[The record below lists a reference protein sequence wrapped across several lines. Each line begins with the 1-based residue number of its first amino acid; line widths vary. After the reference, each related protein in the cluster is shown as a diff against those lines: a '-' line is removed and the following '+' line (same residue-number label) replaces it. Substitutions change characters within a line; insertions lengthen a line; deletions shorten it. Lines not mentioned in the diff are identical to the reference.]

1 MSNEKEKQ
9 STGLDLLDIPV
20 DVAVNRKAR
29 IGSLCD
35 KARANGFLWRE
46 PKVTELGEEVRT
58 DSAGVVIERKVKS
71 AVTVTDVDG
80 KVYRTLKT
88 ETVSADGV
96 VKRSD
101 LGIYDGALAGRF
113 YGRRS
118 ANFKQD
124 KLTPREIVNDGLRL
138 GFSAAPGFYDPE
150 RDRERRSHRSRASLV
165 RTSLVLFDGDRWSDT
180 CPPPESLEELLSR
193 FPAIPKIFSWVGES
207 ISSRSALKPELRFRL
222 MLILPEPF
230 IKKAGEDKP
239 VGWAVMAR
247 EICELFPFID
257 PSVASDAT
265 RFSFGNAR
273 MDALSV
279 FFEDGD
285 GVSIADVL
293 RWIAIGTEEKSAER
307 ARWEIKPGKKRAVRA
322 GVSGKSPRDA
332 FLEDDIEVLLRGQ
345 GCTHISGKEWHF
357 HKSGPGKS
365 FELSSMTIPGKTPPV
380 RFYIS
385 PFSTSMRETLPP
397 GVDKAIN
404 AHRWIFYQWTG
415 LDFPAEGDKRGWMEV
430 QRRLADFGYGEFR
443 EPGQGGNQTDRAE
456 KRARQPVLKQVV
468 KVDKASALEKEIF
481 LSTVRA
487 QLQEDLRAWVADSE
501 SPVRFLLVKSD
512 TGIGKTTAVVTTVER
527 LLHVSPTAVLADEA
541 HASAL
546 SAERALLQTEMSVSC
561 QSCNTG
567 DRDFVNALDGF
578 DFEQG
583 AMRWRARADGFD
595 NARAKSGVYGDVIP
609 AAVTR
614 DDGRKETAT
623 ERSERLARGAKRRA
637 RLAAA
642 CFEPGPDGHTRAM
655 CAMADESEKLERAGW
670 NTGKVLCFKSCDF
683 LDRCSAVGWVSQFQ
697 RARKAAQL
705 MVSLGDLQLISDPA
719 FAGFAEAIST
729 RKDARVAVV
738 DDCPISNL
746 APRRTVS
753 LSQVRKMI
761 SERTEGWVPSVD
773 IPVEFTAALSN
784 HFLREIKTMLLSS
797 ASHISEIRA
806 RLRET
811 FQADIVKRELSSIP
825 FYFYLE
831 RVVGA
836 ERKTDNGLFAVCAH
850 TGKRYQRGL
859 GEGKGLPPELFSGKE
874 LGSLYRD
881 SFSAADAIYY
891 RFVRADNLPG
901 ISDFEHGWVSAFF
914 DKDVAMR
921 AVRLPC
927 RDGEEPAL
935 EFVLQPRLNFKKTI
949 ALNATARKSE
959 VEAVLGEEVHVIKSA
974 KPQWAARSRVYQ
986 INTARYTDENF
997 VIRKDGRIAKAGARL
1012 RCAVDLISKHARAG
1026 KRVLVV
1032 GRRWLLDKAIASEMK
1047 PVTENADIEILNYGA
1062 VRGLNAYSDF
1072 DYVFLFLPS
1081 PGRSELERVAS
1092 ALYRSE
1098 FDNLDFINRRDGVVK
1113 RGGFELKMPVYCDE
1127 RVQKIFEQLIEDNLY
1142 QAAARLRPILG
1153 EGKTIV
1159 LLTAFPVPGLTDR
1172 DDTVFFS
1179 FEDASAVTDIR
1190 DVRPRESI
1198 DTRLAR
1204 GGQVKEIAAER
1215 GISTQA
1221 IYKRKGPQDKSERDA
1236 RIGDLIS
1243 ADPNISSREI
1253 ARRTGIPRATVNR
1266 VRKTIET

>member
-20 DVAVNRKAR
+20 DVTVNRAAR
-29 IGSLCD
+29 ITSLAD

-46 PKVTELGEEVRT
+46 PKVKELGEEVRT
-58 DSAGVVIERKVKS
+58 DSAGVIIERKVKS

-80 KVYRTLKT
+80 KNYRTLKT

-101 LGIYDGALAGRF
+101 FGFYDGALAGRF

-124 KLTPREIVNDGLRL
+124 KLTPRQIVNDVLRL
-138 GFSAAPGFYDPE
+138 GFSCAAGFYDPE

-165 RTSLVLFDGDRWSDT
+165 RTSLVLFDGDRWSDA
-180 CPPPESLEELLSR
+180 CPPPQSLEELLSR
-193 FPAIPKIFSWVGES
+193 YPAIPKIFSWVGES
-207 ISSRSALKPELRFRL
+207 VSSRSSLKPELRFRL

-230 IKKAGEDKP
+230 IKNAGEDKP

-307 ARWEIKPGKKRAVRA
+307 ARWEMKPRDKRVARA
-322 GVSGKSPRDA
+322 GAEGQTPFDVFVGTP
-332 FLEDDIEVLLRGQ
+332 IETLLRAH
-345 GCTHISGKEWHF
+345 GCELISGLHWHF
-357 HKSGPGKS
+357 DKSGPGKS
-365 FELSSMTIPGKTPPV
+365 FELSSEGVIKA
-380 RFYIS
+380 
-385 PFSTSMRETLPP
+385 FSTSMRESLPAAAA
-397 GVDKAIN
+397 DKPIN
-404 AHRWIFYQWTG
+404 GHRWVYFQLTG
-415 LDFPAEGDKRGWMEV
+415 EDYPGRGDNAGWEKV
-430 QRRLADFGYGEFR
+430 HRNLASCGFGEFK
-443 EPGQGGNQTDRAE
+443 EPGQGGNQTDRTQ
-456 KRARQPVLKQVV
+456 KRARQPILKQVV
-468 KVDKASALEKEIF
+468 KLDKPSAVEKEII

-487 QLQEDLRAWVADSE
+487 KLEDDLRAWVAKTD
-501 SPVRFLLVKSD
+501 SPVRFCLVRSD
-512 TGIGKTTAVVTTVER
+512 TGIGKTTAVITSVER

-541 HASAL
+541 HASAQR
-546 SAERALLQTEMSVSC
+546 AERARLQTEMSVSG
-561 QSCNTG
+561 QSCKSV
-567 DRDFVNALDGF
+567 DRDFVNSLSGF

-595 NARAKSGVYGDVIP
+595 KAREKSGVYGDVIP
-609 AAVTR
+609 VAVTR

-623 ERSERLARGAKRRA
+623 EQSERVARGAKRRA

-831 RVVGA
+831 RVDREQQG
-836 ERKTDNGLFAVCAH
+836 EEDSGLFAICAV
-850 TGKRYQRGL
+850 TGRRFSRVGMP
-859 GEGKGLPPELFSGKE
+859 EELFKGRR
-874 LGSLYRD
+874 LGPLYRE

-891 RFVRADNLPG
+891 RLVRADNLPG

-921 AVRLPC
+921 AVNLPL
-927 RDGEEPAL
+927 RNGEEPGV

-959 VEAVLGEEVHVIKSA
+959 VEAVLGEEVHVIESD
-974 KPQWAARSRVYQ
+974 KPSWAEGSRVYQ

-997 VIRKDGRIAKAGARL
+997 VIRKDGRIAKAGPRL
-1012 RCAVDLISKHARAG
+1012 RCAVNLISKHARAG

-1032 GRRWLLDKAIASEMK
+1032 GRRWLVDKAISMEMK
-1047 PVTENADIEILNYGA
+1047 PVVENADIEILNYGA

-1098 FDNLDFINRRDGVVK
+1098 FDNLDFETRKDGVVK
-1113 RGGFELKMPVYCDE
+1113 RAGFELKMPVFCDE
-1127 RVQKIFEQLIEDNLY
+1127 RVQMISEQLIEDNLY
-1142 QAAARLRPILG
+1142 QAAARLRPLLG

-1159 LLTAFPVPGLTDR
+1159 LLTAFPVAGLTDR
-1172 DDTVFFS
+1172 ADTVFFS

-1204 GGQVKEIAAER
+1204 GDDKKEIAEDAGVSVR
-1215 GISTQA
+1215 TV
-1221 IYKRKGPQDKSERDA
+1221 YRVKGKVDKTERDA
-1236 RIGDLIS
+1236 LIRELLS
-1243 ADPNISSREI
+1243 AQPNISSREI
-1253 ARRTGIPRATVNR
+1253 ARLTGIPRATVNR
-1266 VRKTIET
+1266 VRKTIEI